1 MFTLLNFN
9 VSSRSLPTLY
19 AVEGAPGST
28 VQVTV
33 IFETAIDDEVFTNRY
48 FYRGRFFSSVV
59 WRDGIVLLNRRW
71 SVASECII
79 GRLSLIVCDW
89 RWSVA
94 SECIIISLP
103 LIAHKNIGIR
113 AALDQSDTLSTLKG
127 IVFRAAGWKFN
138 LGFNWCGRRGEVRSW
153 VIAHNWIR
161 QERTRANRS
170 YRAGYYLERLCWLV
184 PLIIRTLFSSS
195 SRIFTFNQGN
205 RFYGVEIYGC
215 SVWSGYG
222 SGSFDGRQID
232 FSVYHHFTDINGIA
246 IRVRNLPFLGKLLSR
261 DVSEFYGV
269 TAWSSEHEI
278 ISVACRVDESIVTR
292 TALEHVVTRAAVEN
306 GVA

>member
-79 GRLSLIVCDW
+79 
-89 RWSVA
+89 
-94 SECIIISLP
+94 ISLP

-127 IVFRAAGWKFN
+127 ILFRAAGWKFTWTAN
-138 LGFNWCGRRGEVRSW
+138 WSVNWCRRRGEVRSW

-161 QERTRANRS
+161 QERARANRS

-195 SRIFTFNQGN
+195 SRIFTFN
-205 RFYGVEIYGC
+205 
-215 SVWSGYG
+215 
-222 SGSFDGRQID
+222 
-232 FSVYHHFTDINGIA
+232 
-246 IRVRNLPFLGKLLSR
+246 
-261 DVSEFYGV
+261 
-269 TAWSSEHEI
+269 
-278 ISVACRVDESIVTR
+278 
-292 TALEHVVTRAAVEN
+292 
-306 GVA
+306 